1 MPLRP
6 LIVFL
11 LLVTSPVVAVS
22 AHAVPPDAY
31 EIMKRVDE
39 RPDGEDRRSV
49 LVMELINRQGG
60 KRVRRLLSLA
70 RDYGADSRKVL
81 ALLDPPEVKGTTFLS
96 WDYADPAREDDR
108 WLYLPALKRVRRIMG
123 ESRNDTF
130 MGSDFTY
137 DDLGDRSVDEDDHRL
152 LGEETLEG
160 VDCWVVESVPKDK
173 TERYTRKKIWVR
185 KGADLPIRVEY
196 YDKDGLLK
204 VLRVLK
210 ARLQDGFWVQMRTE
224 MQNIQENHRTILT
237 VEEIRH
243 NTGLKDSLFEV
254 ATIQRGHLR

>member
-1 MPLRP
+1 MPLHLVLFLC
-6 LIVFL
+6 LII
-11 LLVTSPVVAVS
+11 SPVVALSV
-22 AHAVPPDAY
+22 HAAPPEAY
-31 EIMKRVDE
+31 VLMKRVDE
-39 RPDGEDRRSV
+39 RPDGEDRRSI
-49 LVMELINRQGG
+49 LVMELINRQGS

-70 RDYGADSRKVL
+70 KDYGADSRKVL
-81 ALLDPPEVKGTTFLS
+81 ALLDPPDVKGTTFLS

-108 WLYLPALKRVRRIMG
+108 WLYLPAMKRVRRIMG

-160 VDCWVVESVPKDK
+160 IDCWVVESVPKDT
-173 TERYTRKKIWVR
+173 TERYKRKKIWVR
-185 KGADLPIRVEY
+185 KDADLPIRVEY

-204 VLRVLK
+204 TLRVLE
-210 ARLQDGFWVQMRTE
+210 ARLQDGFWVQVSTE
-224 MQNIQENHRTILT
+224 MHNVQEDHRTVLT
-237 VEEIRH
+237 VEEIQH
-243 NTGLKDSLFEV
+243 DTGLRDSLFEV

>member
-6 LIVFL
+6 LIFL
-11 LLVTSPVVAVS
+11 LLAVLPLYALS
-22 AHAVPPDAY
+22 SYAAPPDAY

-49 LVMELINRQGG
+49 LVMELINREGS

-70 RDYGADSRKVL
+70 KDYGVDSRKVL
-81 ALLDPPEVKGTTFLS
+81 ALLDPPDVKGTAFLS
-96 WDYADPAREDDR
+96 WDYAAPAREDDR

-160 VDCWVVESVPKDK
+160 FDCWVVESVPKDT

-185 KGADLPIRVEY
+185 KDADLPIRVEY
-196 YDKDGLLK
+196 FDKDGLLK
-204 VLRVLK
+204 TLRVLE
-210 ARLQDGFWVQMRTE
+210 AHLQDGFWVQVSTE
-224 MQNIQENHRTILT
+224 MHNVPEDHRTVLT
-237 VEEIRH
+237 VEEIQH
-243 NTGLKDSLFEV
+243 DTGLRDSLFEV